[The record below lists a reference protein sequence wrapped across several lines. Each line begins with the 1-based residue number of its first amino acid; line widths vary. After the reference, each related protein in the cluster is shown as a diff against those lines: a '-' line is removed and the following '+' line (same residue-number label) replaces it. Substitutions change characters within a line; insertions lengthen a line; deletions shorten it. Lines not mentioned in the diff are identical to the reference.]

1 MQYYILTQN
10 PQFKEVVYWLHEHN
24 IALDVHL
31 NRTRFTLD
39 TTSKLYTEF
48 CLRYSTVCHIV
59 DPNLDLAT
67 GLPIS
72 IVENT

>member
-10 PQFKEVVYWLHEHN
+10 PQFKEVLYWLQAHA
-24 IALDVHL
+24 IPLDIHL

-48 CLRYSTVCHIV
+48 CLRWATVCNPV
-59 DPNLDLAT
+59 DPNLDLTT
-67 GLPIS
+67 GLPLRDY
-72 IVENT
+72 EC